1 MDKIANLII
10 SLKNASK
17 VGKEKVLFPYSKM
30 IHSIVDLLKK
40 EGYIKAV
47 KVQAKDENPASKY
60 LEIVLSYDE
69 NKNPKIREVARVS
82 KSSKRIYVGSGAI
95 APFKRGLGV
104 RVLTTPKGILTDK
117 EARKEHVGGEVLFTM
132 F

>member
-17 VGKEKVLFPYSKM
+17 VGKEKIFFPHSKM
-30 IHSIVDLLKK
+30 IYSILELLKK

-47 KVQAKDENPASKY
+47 KLQAKDENPASKY
-60 LEIVLSYDE
+60 LEIVLNYDE

-82 KSSKRIYVGSGAI
+82 KSSKRMYIGASKI
-95 APFKRGLGV
+95 SSFKRGLGL

>member
-10 SLKNASK
+10 ALKNASA
-17 VGKEKVLFPYSKM
+17 VGKEKVFLPYSRM
-30 IHSIVDLLKK
+30 TVEIAELLKK
-40 EGYIKAV
+40 EGYVKAV

-60 LEIVLSYDE
+60 VEIIVAYDE
-69 NKNPKIREVARVS
+69 AGKPKVREVERVS
-82 KSSKRIYVGSGAI
+82 KSSKRVYAGVSEIK
-95 APFKRGLGV
+95 PFRQGKGL

-117 EARKEHVGGEVLFTM
+117 EAKKEHVGGEVLFTI